1 MLIFN
6 TNIYEPDDN
15 PILPVKYS
23 QSWPGTAGSELDPY
37 NLFLSTLTS
46 DRQIFHDLIQQPLE
60 KSQKQIEILFPHA
73 ARFGNAKVLNS
84 ISKRLL
90 EGLVNRND
98 WQKMNSYHF
107 CYLYDTLS
115 GHIEDYC
122 YSDENQRKE
131 IIPELRGESI
141 DFNWFL
147 NTYFFHTA
155 FLIDPDRFFLME
167 SSKKEWLEKWSPSLF
182 SVINALTPSE
192 EETVLTQLPAKPYS
206 KSS

>member
-6 TNIYEPDDN
+6 TNIYESGNN

-23 QSWPGTAGSELDPY
+23 QSWPGTAGVELDPY
-37 NLFLSTLTS
+37 GLILSTLTS
-46 DRQIFHDLIQQPLE
+46 DRPIFYDLTQQPLE
-60 KSQKQIEILFPHA
+60 KSQKQLEVLFPHA
-73 ARFGNAKVLNS
+73 ARYSNAKVLNS

-90 EGLVNRND
+90 EGLVNRNE
-98 WQKMNSYHF
+98 WFKMNSYHF

-122 YSDENQRKE
+122 YSDEYQRRAL
-131 IIPELRGESI
+131 IPELEGESI

-155 FLIDPDRFFLME
+155 FLIDPDRFFNMDN
-167 SSKKEWLEKWSPSLF
+167 SKKEWLETWSPSLF
-182 SVINALTPSE
+182 SVINGLTPSE
-192 EETVLTQLPAKPYS
+192 EETLLTQYPEKPYP
-206 KSS
+206 SSP